1 MKEHNKVF
9 LRECAL
15 YIKGEVSS
23 VKLRGDSRATR
34 LFAEAISSSRKFY
47 LTLQEG
53 DFNKVIPA
61 LKDKRDASKALR
73 EQTGYIWPL

>member
-34 LFAEAISSSRKFY
+34 LFTRYNAP
-47 LTLQEG
+47 Q
-53 DFNKVIPA
+53 
-61 LKDKRDASKALR
+61 
-73 EQTGYIWPL
+73 